1 MNALIRFIS
10 GLSRL
15 LGILAALLLIAGV
28 LVVVQMVF
36 LRYALSE
43 STSWQTE
50 FVTYAL
56 IASTFLGAP
65 YVLLTR
71 GHVNVEL
78 VPLMLGPK
86 SRFILALFAYSTSA
100 LLCFIL
106 TYYSYLFWYEAW
118 SAGWTSDTVWGPK
131 LWKIYL
137 SMPVGFF
144 VISLQYLADLLC
156 LVTGRELPF
165 HIADVNEEAA

>member
-1 MNALIRFIS
+1 MNTFIRITS
-10 GLSRL
+10 GLSKI
-15 LGILAALLLIAGV
+15 LGVVAALLLIVGV
-28 LVVVQMVF
+28 LIVVQMVF
-36 LRYALSE
+36 VRYVLND

-50 FVTYAL
+50 FVTYVL
-56 IASTFLGAP
+56 IASTFLGSP

-78 VPLMLGPK
+78 IPLMLGPK
-86 SRFILALFAYSTSA
+86 SRFLLALFAYSISA
-100 LLCFIL
+100 LLCFVL
-106 TYYSYLFWYEAW
+106 TYYSFLFWYEAW
-118 SAGWTSDTVWGPK
+118 IEDWSSDTIWSPK
-131 LWKIYL
+131 LWKVYL

-165 HIADVNEEAA
+165 HIANPNEEAS